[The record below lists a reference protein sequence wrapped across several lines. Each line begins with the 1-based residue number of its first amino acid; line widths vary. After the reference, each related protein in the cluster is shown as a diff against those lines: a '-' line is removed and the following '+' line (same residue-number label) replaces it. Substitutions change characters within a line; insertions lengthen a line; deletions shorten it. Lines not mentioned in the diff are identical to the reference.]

1 MALLY
6 HQIGISIHAPRAGS
20 DSASFFKCDANSYFN
35 PRSPCG
41 ERPALAVRLP
51 VPEISIHAP
60 RAGSDPLTWNGRTGY
75 TISIHA
81 PRAGSD
87 SRGICRTTALYHFNP
102 RSPCGERL
110 SYGLI
115 VSLNRY
121 FNPRSP
127 CGERLFAAQTVDI
140 CDDISIHAPRAGS
153 DVEASHTS
161 ILVGISIHAPRAGSD
176 RSLCAYANSFPISIH
191 APRAGSDPRFSLR
204 IASAQDFNPRSPC
217 GERHDSIALPSA
229 TGTFQSTLPVRG
241 ATRGRVCGQW
251 MKSISIHA
259 PRAGSDPMRTP

>member
-110 SYGLI
+110 
-115 VSLNRY
+115 
-121 FNPRSP
+121 PRSDML
-127 CGERLFAAQTVDI
+127 EAASF
-140 CDDISIHAPRAGS
+140 ISIHAPRAGS
-153 DVEASHTS
+153 DTM
-161 ILVGISIHAPRAGSD
+161 
-176 RSLCAYANSFPISIH
+176 
-191 APRAGSDPRFSLR
+191 
-204 IASAQDFNPRSPC
+204 IALAIIKVKDFNPRSPC
-217 GERHDSIALPSA
+217 GERPHRC
-229 TGTFQSTLPVRG
+229 TMG
-241 ATRGRVCGQW
+241 C
-251 MKSISIHA
+251 
-259 PRAGSDPMRTP
+259 